1 MVMNNNSDLIIYLE
15 AIDTIRKEKGLSIE
29 ALIEDIT
36 SERSYRRYMNQ
47 ELSIPL
53 QILEKMILRLGVSMS
68 DILIYVL
75 KVKQKPSGIIEFF
88 TYLHYDEL
96 TLATPYYKRLKDYQ
110 KDSLLLNTL
119 VSMYV
124 SWYEYKSHLISLNV
138 FKTELEAHK
147 HIFNTSMDTIESLS
161 FYILYTIVYE
171 DDAYHDK
178 IIKSLLENN
187 FYMSQILLFD
197 IIADQYL
204 IFLSNDE
211 NYTNDYENLSSL
223 FYQVAHMWHDAYFIY
238 SAQIHHA
245 YVKFKNNDPSYMVDI
260 KKHLY
265 YEHLLLSK
273 SSKKYRNIISAMTS
287 SSMDLIL
294 KKDLEEVFK

>member
-1 MVMNNNSDLIIYLE
+1 MRHNNQDLILYLG

-53 QILEKMILRLGVSMS
+53 QTLEKMILRLGVSMS

-88 TYLHYDEL
+88 TYLHYDEI

-110 KDSLLLNTL
+110 KDSLQLNTL

-124 SWYEYKSHLISLNV
+124 SWYEYKSHLISLDT
-138 FKTELEAHK
+138 FKTALNAHK
-147 HIFNTSMDTIESLS
+147 NIFNPAMESIESLS
-161 FYILYTIVYE
+161 FYILYAIIFEDFALHETIM
-171 DDAYHDK
+171 H
-178 IIKSLLENN
+178 SLLNNN

-197 IIADQYL
+197 IITDQYL
-204 IFLSNDE
+204 LFLSTDDI
-211 NYTNDYENLSSL
+211 YYNDYERLTTL
-223 FYQVAHMWHDAYFIY
+223 FYQVSHMWHDAYFIY
-238 SAQIHHA
+238 SAYIHHA
-245 YVKFKNNDPSYMVDI
+245 HIKYKNNDSKYLDDL

-265 YEHLLLSK
+265 YEHLLQSK
-273 SSKKYRNIISAMTS
+273 SSKKYEKIISVITS
-287 SSMDLIL
+287 SSTDLIL
-294 KKDLEEVFK
+294 KRDLEKALK

>member
-1 MVMNNNSDLIIYLE
+1 MMHNNQDLILYLE

-53 QILEKMILRLGVSMS
+53 QTLEKMILRLGVSMS

-88 TYLHYDEL
+88 TYLHYDEI
-96 TLATPYYKRLKDYQ
+96 TLAKPYYKRLKDYQ
-110 KDSLLLNTL
+110 KDSLHLNIL

-124 SWYEYKSHLISLNV
+124 SWYEYKSHLISLDA
-138 FKTELEAHK
+138 FKTILDTHK
-147 HIFNTSMDTIESLS
+147 HIFNPAMDTIESLS
-161 FYILYTIVYE
+161 FYILYAIIFEDFTLHETIM
-171 DDAYHDK
+171 H
-178 IIKSLLENN
+178 SLLDNN

-197 IIADQYL
+197 IITDQYL
-204 IFLSNDE
+204 LFLSNDDI
-211 NYTNDYENLSSL
+211 YYKDYARLSTL
-223 FYQVAHMWHDAYFIY
+223 FYQVSHMWHDAYFIY
-238 SAQIHHA
+238 SAYIHHA
-245 YVKFKNNDPSYMVDI
+245 HIKYKNNDLTYQDDL

-273 SSKKYRNIISAMTS
+273 SSKKYEKIISVMTS
-287 SSMDLIL
+287 SSKDLIL
-294 KKDLEEVFK
+294 KKDLEEALK

>member
-1 MVMNNNSDLIIYLE
+1 MMQNNQDLILYLE

-53 QILEKMILRLGVSMS
+53 QTLEKMILRLGVSMS

-88 TYLHYDEL
+88 TYLHYDEFI
-96 TLATPYYKRLKDYQ
+96 LAKPFYERLKNYQ
-110 KDSLLLNTL
+110 KDSLQLNTL

-124 SWYEYKSHLISLNV
+124 SWYEYKSLLISSDT
-138 FKTELEAHK
+138 FKTTLESHK
-147 HIFNTSMDTIESLS
+147 HIFNPAMNTIESLS
-161 FYILYTIVYE
+161 FYILYAITFEDFTLHETIMR
-171 DDAYHDK
+171 
-178 IIKSLLENN
+178 SLLENN
-187 FYMSQILLFD
+187 FYLSQILLFD
-197 IIADQYL
+197 IITDQYL
-204 IFLSNDE
+204 LLLSKDDIYE
-211 NYTNDYENLSSL
+211 KDYERLSTL

-238 SAQIHHA
+238 SAYVHQA
-245 YVKFKNNDPSYMVDI
+245 YLKFRNNDLTYKDDL

-273 SSKKYRNIISAMTS
+273 PSKKYENMISVMTS
-287 SSMDLIL
+287 SSADLIL
-294 KKDLEEVFK
+294 KKDLEEALK